1 MRPVSEEFQR
11 LVTKSHRVATQAT
24 LYPADGTDP
33 VTIPII
39 DGTVTLD
46 STASVRAR
54 CDIQVA
60 DPDWI
65 PVVAGDKLSPF
76 GSEIEL
82 RRGLYLSDGSVE
94 TVALGR
100 FGIEDAEITDDGT
113 GTTVRVTALDRAEQI
128 SKAKFEDAYQV
139 DAGTDF
145 TEAILNIVST
155 ALPGVE
161 TTDGFDT
168 ASSLSIGVPVT
179 ALPGDDPW
187 EFAQALATTLGMR
200 LFFDGDG
207 ILNMAPFS
215 SGQVAAEIVEGEN
228 GVLLTV
234 SRNWSRTGSFNRVIV
249 TGETGQDDTT
259 YRGEAT
265 DTDPAS
271 PTFYGGPFGNVP
283 EFRTYPQITSD
294 SHAQDV
300 AEAILAQEIGA
311 PSNVS
316 FGMIPNP
323 ALEPDDTVLISRPS
337 IGVNEAHVLDSL
349 TIGLGASET
358 MSGTTRERRTI

>member
-82 RRGLYLSDGSVE
+82 RRGLYLSDGTTE

-155 ALPGVE
+155 AFPGVE
-161 TTDGFDT
+161 TAEGFDT
-168 ASSLSIGVPVT
+168 ATSLAIGKDVT
-179 ALPGDDPW
+179 AIQGDDAW
-187 EFAQALATTLGMR
+187 EFAQGLATALGMV
-200 LFFDGDG
+200 LYFDGDG
-207 ILNMAPFS
+207 YLTLRPYSDS
-215 SGQVAAEIVEGEN
+215 SVVAEIVEGEN
-228 GVLLTV
+228 GVLLTA
-234 SRNWSRTGSFNRVIV
+234 SRNWSRTNSFNKVIV
-249 TGETGQDDTT
+249 TGESTQDDTV
-259 YRGEAT
+259 YQGEAT
-265 DTDPAS
+265 DTNPAS
-271 PTFYGGPFGNVP
+271 PTFYGGPFGRVP

-294 SHAQDV
+294 SHAADV

-311 PSNVS
+311 PSTVS

-323 ALEPDDTVLISRPS
+323 ALEPEDTVLISRPD
-337 IGVNEAHVLDSL
+337 IGVNEEHVIDSL
-349 TIGLGASET
+349 TIGLGATESMT
-358 MSGTTRERRTI
+358 GTTRERRAT

>member
-1 MRPVSEEFQR
+1 MRPVSTQF
-11 LVTKSHRVATQAT
+11 LDLIGKSHRVATEAT

-33 VTIPII
+33 VPVPVI

-46 STASVRAR
+46 ASAAVRGR

-65 PVVAGDKLSPF
+65 PTVAGDRLSPF
-76 GSEIEL
+76 GAELEL
-82 RRGLYLSDGSVE
+82 RRGLYLPDGTTE

-113 GTTVRVTALDRAEQI
+113 GATVRVTALDRAERV

-145 TEAILNIVST
+145 TDAILDIVST
-155 ALPGVE
+155 AFAAVE
-161 TTDGFDT
+161 TAEGFDT
-168 ASSLSIGVPVT
+168 ASSLALGVPVT
-179 ALPGDDPW
+179 ALPGDDAW
-187 EFAQALATTLGMR
+187 EFAQGLATTIGQR
-200 LFFDGDG
+200 LYFDGDG
-207 ILNMAPFS
+207 LLTLRPYS
-215 SGQVAAEIVEGEN
+215 DSQVVTEITEGEN

-234 SRNWSRTGSFNRVIV
+234 SRQWSRTSSFNRVIV
-249 TGETGQDDTT
+249 TGETAQDDTT

-337 IGVNEAHVLDSL
+337 IGINEAHVIDSL

-358 MSGTTRERRTI
+358 MSGTTRERRTL